1 MSLPR
6 SVGLGSAKINSR
18 SSPFCRPQGFELC
31 HHHRSPLWVRHHL
44 SEVMRLVDLRHTKM
58 VRELTMLRAAVSLAV
73 ESVLGCTPGD
83 TFRMEVVG
91 ELAAKF

>member
-1 MSLPR
+1 VSGSGALRSIQGAHPSADPR
-6 SVGLGSAKINSR
+6 ALSYVTTIA
-18 SSPFCRPQGFELC
+18 P
-31 HHHRSPLWVRHHL
+31 PLWVRHHL

-91 ELAAKF
+91 KLAAKF